1 MKRTSSRTKTKY
13 PFQASANLHQPLHE
27 NGQIETVSDI
37 AWCVCD
43 VSPMQCIFCSFFG
56 GLGTSTACTNDV
68 DLLALTDANTSLASP
83 KAVPRNVTRAYRA
96 PAPVRKRK
104 FTPIATACTNNAD
117 LLALTD
123 DTTSIASP
131 KAVPDDARAYRAP
144 ALPRK
149 RKFIHINP
157 ILRSM
162 PLERIR
168 STTCD
173 TTTRAPVQ
181 VWKRVLFYLN
191 SVRAV
196 EEPTKRTRRFV
207 CLNDIAKAMV
217 QTGTVSFKVQ

>member
-1 MKRTSSRTKTKY
+1 MHHPLIIFIVIEKKENMKRTSSRTKTKY

-83 KAVPRNVTRAYRA
+83 KAVP
-96 PAPVRKRK
+96 
-104 FTPIATACTNNAD
+104 
-117 LLALTD
+117 
-123 DTTSIASP
+123 
-131 KAVPDDARAYRAP
+131 DDARAYRAP

-181 VWKRVLFYLN
+181 VWKRVLFYLS